1 MRRAAA
7 VGLAAAVSLAA
18 CGERARLDALPAGP
32 RLKAV
37 AAPRGDTLKL
47 EDGGEVRLA
56 AVESPAPDAP
66 WGEAA
71 RAALARLATGRRV
84 DLLYEGAG
92 KDAAGVRTAQ
102 VRVVDGPWLEASLLD
117 AGVVRVRP
125 RPGEAALAALLYAH
139 EARARAHGRGLW
151 RDGAYRVRLPDEFG
165 WDDRGLQIV
174 EGRVRRVSSGRGRL
188 VYLDFA
194 DDWRGSVSAEIPT
207 RQLRD
212 WRAVELDPDGL
223 RGRLVRVRGQA
234 SGFHLAVETPE
245 AVELLDG
252 R

>member
-1 MRRAAA
+1 MA
-7 VGLAAAVSLAA
+7 LAA
-18 CGERARLDALPAGP
+18 CGERARLDALPAGA

-37 AAPRGDTLKL
+37 AAVRGDALRL

-56 AVESPAPDAP
+56 GIEAPAPDAP

-71 RAALARLATGRRV
+71 RAALERLAVGRRV
-84 DLLYEGAG
+84 DLLLGGVG
-92 KDAAGVRTAQ
+92 KDAAGARVAQ
-102 VRVVDGPWLEASLLD
+102 VRVVDGPWLQAALLD
-117 AGVVRVRP
+117 AGVARARP
-125 RPGEAALAALLYAH
+125 RPGEAAMAADLYAH

-188 VYLDFA
+188 IYLDFA
-194 DDWRGSVSAEIPT
+194 DDWRGVVSAELPA
-207 RQLRD
+207 RSLRD
-212 WRAVELDPDGL
+212 WRADGLDPQAL
-223 RGRLVRVRGQA
+223 RGALVRVRGEA
-234 SGFHLAVETPE
+234 HGYHLTVEAPE
-245 AVELLDG
+245 AVEVLRD